1 MTYRVMNVKT
11 GEIVAEFNGLEQFD
25 LAMRLADDLADDKD
39 HKERFI
45 VSQTLTVYES
55 QINAVSHGKGRPI
68 SGQRLHQRK
77 PPRLVRG
84 RSDCMASSTSK

>member
-1 MTYRVMNVKT
+1 MPMTYRVMNVKT

-45 VSQTLTVYES
+45 VSQTLTVYETPVD
-55 QINAVSHGKGRPI
+55 NGGDEM
-68 SGQRLHQRK
+68 
-77 PPRLVRG
+77 RG
-84 RSDCMASSTSK
+84 